1 MTAGT
6 WRPVARR
13 RAVSDLCSL
22 AMTSVWGR
30 CASLPCAVGDRAAAH
45 AFSLGRQVAT
55 DDLFLVAIAG
65 LDGEQ
70 PARRALSAEGIDEGR
85 LLSLVRVGGD
95 GPLAAPLTFSPAY
108 FQMEGRA
115 QAFAAVLGDG
125 RITPEHVLLALL
137 WDPGST
143 SSYLLWRLGIP
154 RERIVEHLRDLSIA
168 TPTAPLPR
176 QREIE
181 WGPRVWF
188 GRTQVR
194 RVVDHLGARIP
205 PGTRW
210 GFNYDGDRAWAIAE
224 AEVDLAALVRAA
236 IAA

>member
-1 MTAGT
+1 MRTVSTDEVAIDGEATRALPERVQEALGELAG
-6 WRPVARR
+6 
-13 RAVSDLCSL
+13 
-22 AMTSVWGR
+22 
-30 CASLPCAVGDRAAAH
+30 AAKE
-45 AFSLGRQVAT
+45 

-65 LDGEQ
+65 LDEEQ
-70 PARRALSAEGIDEGR
+70 PARRALAAEGIDEGR

-95 GPLAAPLTFSPAY
+95 GPPAAPLTFSPAY

-115 QAFAAVLGDG
+115 QGFAAVLGDG

-137 WDPGST
+137 WDPSST

-154 RERIVEHLRDLSIA
+154 RERIVEHLHDFSIP

-194 RVVDHLGARIP
+194 RVVDHLRARIP

-210 GFNYDGDRAWAIAE
+210 GFNYDGDRA
-224 AEVDLAALVRAA
+224 
-236 IAA
+236 